1 MESLTTDFEPD
12 RFRDE
17 YRAKVLDLIDRKAAG
32 QEIAEQPEEEE
43 AAPVTDLMAALEA
56 SLADAKQ
63 KAGAGRKASSPRGSN
78 GSKDGS
84 RGSHEEQGQ
93 DRREVVSPS
102 GTAQEVTVDGRR
114 LRLSNLDKVFYPATG
129 FTKGQVIDYYARVGP
144 TVVPHLKGRAL
155 TMKRYPDG
163 ADGPFFYEKRC
174 PSHRP
179 EWVHTAPIWSGRNAG
194 EVEYCVIDDLPS
206 LVWAANL
213 ANLELHA
220 SLGYGDRIDCPT
232 MLMFDL
238 DPGEGVGLLESAR
251 VAFLV
256 RDLLGAQGLE
266 LVAKTSGGKGI
277 QVAAPLNIET
287 SYDETKPLA
296 QAVAETLERQEP
308 DLVVSR
314 MTRSLREKRVLIDWS
329 QNTASKTTVV
339 VYALRAGERPHV
351 STPVTFDELEAA
363 VDAGDPEMLRFGPE
377 DVLDRLERLGDLWA
391 PALEKQQ
398 VLPDALRRRT

>member
-1 MESLTTDFEPD
+1 M
-12 RFRDE
+12 
-17 YRAKVLDLIDRKAAG
+17 
-32 QEIAEQPEEEE
+32 
-43 AAPVTDLMAALEA
+43 
-56 SLADAKQ
+56 
-63 KAGAGRKASSPRGSN
+63 
-78 GSKDGS
+78 
-84 RGSHEEQGQ
+84 
-93 DRREVVSPS
+93 SPS
-102 GTAQEVTVDGRR
+102 GTAQEVTVEGRR

-238 DPGEGVGLLESAR
+238 DPGKGVGLLESAR

-339 VYALRAGERPHV
+339 AYALRAGERPHG

-363 VDAGDPEMLRFGPE
+363 IDAGDPEMLRFGPE
-377 DVLDRLERLGDLWA
+377 DVLDRIERLGDLWA
-391 PALEKQQ
+391 PSLVKRQE
-398 VLPDALRRRT
+398 LPDALRRGT

>member
-1 MESLTTDFEPD
+1 
-12 RFRDE
+12 
-17 YRAKVLDLIDRKAAG
+17 
-32 QEIAEQPEEEE
+32 
-43 AAPVTDLMAALEA
+43 VT
-56 SLADAKQ
+56 
-63 KAGAGRKASSPRGSN
+63 
-78 GSKDGS
+78 
-84 RGSHEEQGQ
+84 
-93 DRREVVSPS
+93 PS
-102 GTAQEVTVDGRR
+102 GTAQEVTVGGRR
-114 LRLSNLDKVFYPATG
+114 LRLSNLDKVFYAATG

-163 ADGPFFYEKRC
+163 AGGPYFYEKRC

-179 EWVHTAPIWSGRNAG
+179 DWVHTAPIWSGRNAG
-194 EVEYCVIDDLPS
+194 LVEYCVIDDLPS
-206 LVWAANL
+206 LVWGANL

-256 RDLLGAQGLE
+256 RDLLGSQGLE

-296 QAVAETLERQEP
+296 QAVAETLEKQAP

-314 MTRSLREKRVLIDWS
+314 MTRSLRQKRVLIDWS
-329 QNTASKTTVV
+329 QNTASKTTVLA
-339 VYALRAGERPHV
+339 YSLRAGEVPRV
-351 STPVTFDELEAA
+351 STPVTFDELDEA
-363 VDAGDPEMLRFGPE
+363 VEVGDPERLRFGPDE
-377 DVLDRLERLGDLWA
+377 VLDRVDRLGDLWA
-391 PALEKQQ
+391 PTLELRQE
-398 VLPDALRRRT
+398 VPEALRRRG